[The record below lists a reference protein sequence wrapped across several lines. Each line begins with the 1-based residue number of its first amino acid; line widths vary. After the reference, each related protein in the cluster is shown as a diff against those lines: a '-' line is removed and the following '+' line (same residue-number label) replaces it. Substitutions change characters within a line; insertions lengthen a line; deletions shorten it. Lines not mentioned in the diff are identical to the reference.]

1 MTLTTYLLI
10 PGPSMLGQY
19 SGKVLTTKSKIS
31 LHTQTLKHPAM
42 ILNEVNGYCPIA
54 SGLVMVDMVASCI
67 EWVCVRMSIVYVVQF
82 KLLKT

>member
-10 PGPSMLGQY
+10 TGPSMLGPY
-19 SGKVLTTKSKIS
+19 NGKVLTTSSKIS
-31 LHTQTLKHPAM
+31 LHTQVLNHPAM

-54 SGLVMVDMVASCI
+54 SGLVMVDMLALCI
-67 EWVCVRMSIVYVVQF
+67 EWVCMRMSTVNAVQF